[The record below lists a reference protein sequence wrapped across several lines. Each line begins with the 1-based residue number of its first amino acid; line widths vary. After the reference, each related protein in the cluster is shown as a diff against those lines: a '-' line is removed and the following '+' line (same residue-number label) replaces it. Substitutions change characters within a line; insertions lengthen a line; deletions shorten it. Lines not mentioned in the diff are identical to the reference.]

1 MFNVHSSGAP
11 ANHGVVA
18 GEPGGGGGDRAG
30 ALVLGDG
37 ARGAGAGPA
46 SPPPVASTP
55 GNAVLSH
62 AVSANFGD
70 VVHFYPQI
78 SL

>member
-1 MFNVHSSGAP
+1 MFIVVELL

-18 GEPGGGGGDRAG
+18 AEPGGGGGDRAG

-37 ARGAGAGPA
+37 GGRGAGAGAA

-55 GNAVLSH
+55 GNAVLSRAENQPLQFPH
-62 AVSANFGD
+62 
-70 VVHFYPQI
+70 
-78 SL
+78 

>member
-1 MFNVHSSGAP
+1 MFNVHNSGAP
-11 ANHGVVA
+11 ANHRVVA

-37 ARGAGAGPA
+37 ARGAGTGPA

-78 SL
+78 PL

>member
-1 MFNVHSSGAP
+1 MFIVVFTP
-11 ANHGVVA
+11 ANPRVVA

-70 VVHFYPQI
+70 VVHFYSQI
-78 SL
+78 LL